1 MEDLTGLA
9 KDERDM
15 AGFEDD
21 VDTEEEVA
29 DMVYY
34 DEDLAGMDVE
44 DSEAVAEAENKKD
57 MGVTA
62 EHIRLPIRSASEHTT
77 AMAHGNP
84 AIDTNLYVQTPKA
97 WTDAKPQ
104 PMTLADLH
112 EDQKFFLS
120 LTQHLPED
128 VSSRYKNAISKW
140 QDRLAK
146 NLSKEAD
153 KLENGSGD

>member
-34 DEDLAGMDVE
+34 
-44 DSEAVAEAENKKD
+44 AVAEAENKKD

-97 WTDAKPQ
+97 WTDANPQ